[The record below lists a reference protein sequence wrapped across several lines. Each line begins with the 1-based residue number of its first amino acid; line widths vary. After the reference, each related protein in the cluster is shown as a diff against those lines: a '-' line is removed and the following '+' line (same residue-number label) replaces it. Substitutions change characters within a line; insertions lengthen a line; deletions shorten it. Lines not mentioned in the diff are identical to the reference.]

1 MTQASIT
8 IHDVN
13 DSPPTFNKKNYFISL
28 AENTPVGT
36 PLPIE
41 MSVRDPDVGQNAVFD
56 LRLEDVSGVFDIEPK
71 HVTGSTQISIR
82 VANGT
87 LDYENPNQRKF
98 IVLVSSPRSFSLTK
112 FSEYLLNACSKQ
124 IVAEETKT
132 PQKLSSTATLTVT
145 VTDANDNR
153 PIFEHESYS
162 FSVSETA
169 PSGHLIGTII
179 AKDLDSGRFG
189 SNGIRYSLSGTGANL
204 FDVNEKS
211 GAISVATCPSA
222 ENRNRQ
228 KRQVSSAE
236 QQPNAKKVNLTI
248 VGETGFIDVD
258 DTSSTM
264 LDDST
269 TEIYFPYNEPH
280 SSDEQLTFRQFFN
293 IGDDYMVMSDSGEET
308 TTVGSSSERSI
319 DDEHVVMRRVLAEDT
334 GPGHAPCLDYETQS
348 VYFLSYKVCSACNL
362 FMRQKSFS
370 HDPHSIHRPPTIMV
384 LDKHP

>member
-1 MTQASIT
+1 M
-8 IHDVN
+8 N
-13 DSPPTFNKKNYFISL
+13 
-28 AENTPVGT
+28 
-36 PLPIE
+36 
-41 MSVRDPDVGQNAVFD
+41 VRDPDVGQNAVFD

-98 IVLVSSPRSFSLTK
+98 IVLVSTAPRFTLTI
-112 FSEYLLNACSKQ
+112 FSEYLVNARLKQ
-124 IVAEETKT
+124 IVAEETET

-162 FSVSETA
+162 FTVSETA
-169 PSGHLIGTII
+169 PSGQLIGTIT

-204 FDVNEKS
+204 FDVNEKT
-211 GAISVATCPSA
+211 GAISVATCSSP
-222 ENRNRQ
+222 ETRNRQ
-228 KRQVSSAE
+228 KRQALSAE

-258 DTSSTM
+258 DTSTQM
-264 LDDST
+264 LDDTT

-308 TTVGSSSERSI
+308 TTIGTSNERSN
-319 DDEHVVMRRVLAEDT
+319 DDEHVVMRRVLAQDT
-334 GPGHAPCLDYETQS
+334 GAGHAPCLDYETQS
-348 VYFLSYKVCSACNL
+348 VYFLSYKVCLACNL
-362 FMRQKSFS
+362 FIWWSSF
-370 HDPHSIHRPPTIMV
+370 
-384 LDKHP
+384 

>member
-1 MTQASIT
+1 M
-8 IHDVN
+8 H
-13 DSPPTFNKKNYFISL
+13 
-28 AENTPVGT
+28 
-36 PLPIE
+36 
-41 MSVRDPDVGQNAVFD
+41 VF
-56 LRLEDVSGVFDIEPK
+56 
-71 HVTGSTQISIR
+71 
-82 VANGT
+82 
-87 LDYENPNQRKF
+87 
-98 IVLVSSPRSFSLTK
+98 
-112 FSEYLLNACSKQ
+112 KQ
-124 IVAEETKT
+124 IVAEETET

-169 PSGHLIGTII
+169 PSGQLIGTIT

-204 FDVNEKS
+204 FDVNEKT
-211 GAISVATCPSA
+211 GAISVATCSSP

-228 KRQVSSAE
+228 KRQAESAE

-258 DTSSTM
+258 DTSTQM

-308 TTVGSSSERSI
+308 TTIGASNERSI
-319 DDEHVVMRRVLAEDT
+319 EDEHVVLRRVLAEDT

-348 VYFLSYKVCSACNL
+348 VYFLSYKVCVACNL
-362 FMRQKSFS
+362 FIRRISPFNAI
-370 HDPHSIHRPPTIMV
+370 PNSIHRPPTIMA
-384 LDKHP
+384 LDKHPSYHCAYRCWTPMIRRPCAKVHCIGHRWTRASLYSIRRSSYEPEIRTQFRK